1 MTMRK
6 KILNLLAVPLIAA
19 LTAQATTASEH
30 HHGRTK
36 ARVVA
41 SERLRNSNAYYA
53 PDQSYWQNDSGF
65 DLPSGAPAQAGGA
78 H

>member
-19 LTAQATTASEH
+19 LTAQAATASEH

-36 ARVVA
+36 GHAA
-41 SERLRNSNAYYA
+41 AWQQLRNSNAYYA
-53 PDQSYWQNDSGF
+53 PGYWQNDSNF
-65 DLPSGAPAQAGGA
+65 DVPSGAPAQAGGA